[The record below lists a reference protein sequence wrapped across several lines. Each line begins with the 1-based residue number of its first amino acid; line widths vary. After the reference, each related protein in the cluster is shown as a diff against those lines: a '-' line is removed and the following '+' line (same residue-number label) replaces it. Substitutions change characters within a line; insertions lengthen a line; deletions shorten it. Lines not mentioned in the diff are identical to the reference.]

1 MSLSRMRI
9 LLLLTTAGLA
19 AFIAW
24 SFIDIGTDTDLS
36 SVDQNDRSLG
46 EELSSVE
53 SGLSQVPGGGGAT
66 SDPACSDDVAG
77 ESCSSRDV
85 SSFNPFSRSSSGVAF
100 SQEETPTVEEVLE
113 KGLRSAG
120 ASPVHLAVRGT
131 ASVDSV
137 RCDWRGIARTP
148 GQREDAIRYWLG
160 LGAEEAI
167 PSDTLVEGL
176 FTITLDT
183 LVPQFLE
190 TAKSNFLSIAKG
202 GLTTEYLYLACY
214 ADYNASE
221 YLLGA
226 GPTTLTLAYDRMG
239 EAHSYELYKIEHDAG
254 SFGDDEVMSEG
265 EYEAHLDEIVRDAED
280 TLEEMIGDRES
291 VVMLAPMGAHNAIA
305 VEAWQ
310 VVAQWDLQTDDEGVV
325 QAVRYGAPEND
336 PEYTQ
341 TLANLKTRI
350 TTAAVSDAFADDRLG
365 NADELDDY
373 YNDIGAYGDITPDD
387 GSTAT
392 FTPSQPPAVPNCSNG
407 TAVTDPEE
415 NRGLVSDCEA
425 LLESKDALRGA
436 AGLDW
441 AATSAITGWE
451 GITTSGT
458 PSRVTKLELSSKSL
472 DGAISPELGTLFE
485 LTVLELSNNSLTG
498 DIPTELGWLYNL
510 EEIKLSGNS
519 LTGCIP
525 VALEKVPTN
534 DLSSLNLLYCRPP
547 APENFRV
554 STSAETSLTLS
565 WDSVSDTTKYRFEY
579 LNPEGA
585 KWEVVSDTLTVTTNI
600 SNDLACGTEHR
611 FRVSAFGSGIT
622 YAEKWSD
629 TVSLGAYTTECVTP
643 VFDEESYGFDVR
655 ERAVVGSTVG
665 TPSATDPNGDT
676 LTYSF
681 TAGNDAGKFSIAA
694 NTGKITVAGGLEGPV
709 TFYTLTVQAS
719 DGTNSDTVPVEL
731 TVTPPIIVPAVEVLA
746 QTSSMEEGQS
756 PSMQVRAFDLDS
768 LDSYSLQVTTDGANL
783 GFNSSCRDRE
793 ETVTVP
799 SGATSHEAS
808 FTLHG
813 CSAPGGTVTATL
825 FEGTATV
832 GTATLEVTVELAPTE
847 PSVQIWELTPVL
859 VQGQSDEVMVVASH
873 LGQSSSFSVQI
884 SSDTANLGFDINC
897 LSQTQKEDVVHNS
910 PSHVMTRSLYGCAVP
925 GGTVTAE
932 LVSGAS
938 TVLDSTTWDVQ
949 VVDTPLDAPP
959 GPTNVNVS
967 LAGGAFT
974 IYWDAFTG
982 VTDYLVEHRTGG
994 DQGTWNSLATITGTS
1009 LDYTP
1014 SGGAT
1019 CGTDYDFRVRAFGDG
1034 AFYVFDW
1041 GMPSETASLSTEACN
1056 LEPKFG
1062 STKYTFNV
1070 KENAA
1075 VGDVVGRA
1083 KATDYDTDDILT
1095 YSISSGNRNG
1105 KFSIEMYTGK
1115 ITVTRLL
1122 DYETTTSY
1130 LLMVR
1135 VTDNHPTMEGMDTAA
1150 VTINVRNVAD
1160 TLPPAFSGVEAS
1172 LADGTFTVEWD
1183 AVVGTDNYEVQYRTG
1198 GATGTWASAGTTT
1211 ATSLD
1216 YTPVGGVVCGIT
1228 YDFRVRAHGDG
1239 FTYLANWE
1247 RKSSEVS
1254 VTPECPVD
1262 PELDS
1267 PIYAFMVSENAA
1279 VGDVVGTVIAG
1290 GDDTSD
1296 TLAYSINTGNE
1307 NGKFSIGD
1315 DTGELVTKAPL
1326 DYEAKSSY
1334 QLFVQVI
1341 GGGATID
1348 DTIEVNIDVIN
1359 EDEPGHIQLSQA
1371 DVEVEVEVSATPY
1384 DPDGKLFNLTWQ
1396 WAVSRDKNDWQ
1407 VISGATSSTYT
1418 PVEGDAGR
1426 YLWVRATYDDGE
1438 GENKMA
1444 EWVLEKPVQSTA
1456 ATPTPLPKPTPVLT
1470 TIPTPVPTPEATPV
1484 PTTIPTP
1491 VLTPEATPVTT
1502 TIPTPVPTPKATP
1515 MPTTMPT
1522 PVDAPMAAPTVV
1534 PTMMPPAAL
1543 EPTTPSE
1550 QADPSGF
1557 NQWWIGLAVLL
1568 AVMVIAAAGIL
1579 MVMRTRDRN

>member
-1 MSLSRMRI
+1 MKVDEGTMRLKVFVPKVGLVI
-9 LLLLTTAGLA
+9 IVVVVLLQAGCSNSSEEQTKSLA
-19 AFIAW
+19 AIPPC
-24 SFIDIGTDTDLS
+24 SHGNCDPRD
-36 SVDQNDRSLG
+36 V
-46 EELSSVE
+46 
-53 SGLSQVPGGGGAT
+53 SGLDLFVIGVSDNPAM
-66 SDPACSDDVAG
+66 SDPA
-77 ESCSSRDV
+77 
-85 SSFNPFSRSSSGVAF
+85 
-100 SQEETPTVEEVLE
+100 PTASTEEVLE
-113 KGLRSAG
+113 LGLGLAG
-120 ASPVHLAVRGT
+120 ASAVHLAIRGT
-131 ASVDSV
+131 ASEGST
-137 RCDWRGIARTP
+137 RCEWRGVARTTS
-148 GQREDAIRYWLG
+148 QREAAIRFWLD
-160 LGAEEAI
+160 LADSDPLPTVPEVERRFMAE
-167 PSDTLVEGL
+167 
-176 FTITLDT
+176 LDGMNPVYPGT
-183 LVPQFLE
+183 VR
-190 TAKSNFLSIAKG
+190 SNFRAIAQG
-202 GLTTEYLYLACY
+202 GLATDFLFLSCFGDYTVQEYLFG
-214 ADYNASE
+214 S
-221 YLLGA
+221 
-226 GPTTLTLAYDRMG
+226 GPAVPARISVAYDRMG
-239 EAHSYELYKIEHDAG
+239 EARSYELYRTAHEWG
-254 SFGDDEVMSEG
+254 EFGDDEVMSEG
-265 EYEAHLDEIVRDAED
+265 EYEEYLSQITQDVELLLGILFE
-280 TLEEMIGDRES
+280 GREA
-291 VVMLAPMGAHNAIA
+291 VVFLAPMGAHNAIA

-310 VVAQWDLQTDDEGVV
+310 AVAQWDLQTDDEGVV
-325 QAVRYGAPEND
+325 QAVRYGAPEGD

-341 TLANLKTRI
+341 TLANLRSRI
-350 TTAAVSDAFADDRLG
+350 TAATTTTSGGASGVSGTNTPSPTHIPNVSGLSQ
-365 NADELDDY
+365 Y
-373 YNDIGAYGDITPDD
+373 YQDIGAYGDITPDD

-392 FTPSQPPAVPNCSNG
+392 FTPAQPPAVPNCANG
-407 TAVTDPEE
+407 TAVTEPEV
-415 NRGLVSDCEA
+415 NRGLVYDCEA

-436 AGLDW
+436 SSLNW

-451 GITTSGT
+451 GITTGGT

-472 DGAISPELGTLFE
+472 SGTIPPSLGRLFE
-485 LTVLELSNNSLTG
+485 LTVLDLSNNSLTG
-498 DIPTELGWLYNL
+498 SIPHELGWLHNL
-510 EEIKLSGNS
+510 EEVRLTGNT
-519 LTGCIP
+519 LRGCIP
-525 VALEKVPTN
+525 VALEGVATS
-534 DLSSLNLLYCRPP
+534 DLNSLNLLYCRPP
-547 APENFRV
+547 APENLQ
-554 STSAETSLTLS
+554 SSSATETGVTVS
-565 WDSVSDTTKYRFEY
+565 WDAVSNTTKYRLEHRA
-579 LNPEGA
+579 PGDSEWA
-585 KWEVVSDTLTVTTNI
+585 VVSDALTVTTRTM
-600 SNDLACGTEHR
+600 SDLACGVEHR
-611 FRVSAFGSGIT
+611 FRVSAFGSGVT

-629 TVSLGAYTTECVTP
+629 TSSLGASTTECVTP
-643 VFDEESYGFDVR
+643 VFDEVTFEFAVR
-655 ERAVVGSTVG
+655 ERSVVGATAG
-665 TPSATDPNGDT
+665 TASAIDPNGDT
-676 LTYSF
+676 LSYSI
-681 TAGNDAGKFSIAA
+681 TAGNGAGKFSIDV

-709 TFYTLTVQAS
+709 TIYTLTVQAS

-799 SGATSHEAS
+799 SGVTSHEAS

-897 LSQTQKEDVVHNS
+897 LSQTEKEDVVHNS

-925 GGTVTAE
+925 GGTVTAD

-1135 VTDNHPTMEGMDTAA
+1135 VTDNHPTMEGKDTAA

-1262 PELDS
+1262 PEFDS

-1279 VGDVVGTVIAG
+1279 VGDVVGAVIAG

-1307 NGKFSIGD
+1307 NGEFSIGD
-1315 DTGELVTKAPL
+1315 NTGELVTKAPL

-1371 DVEVEVEVSATPY
+1371 DVEVEVEVSATAH

-1407 VISGATSSTYT
+1407 VVSGATSSTYT
-1418 PVEGDAGR
+1418 PVEGDADR
-1426 YLWVRATYDDGE
+1426 YLRVRATYDDGE

-1456 ATPTPLPKPTPVLT
+1456 ATPTPLPKPTPVPTTIPTPVPTPEATPVPT

-1491 VLTPEATPVTT
+1491 VLTPEATPVPT
-1502 TIPTPVPTPKATP
+1502 TIPTPVSTPEA
-1515 MPTTMPT
+1515 
-1522 PVDAPMAAPTVV
+1522 APMAAPTVV
-1534 PTMMPPAAL
+1534 PATMPPTAL

-1579 MVMRTRDRN
+1579 MVMRTRARN